1 MQGGSSA
8 EGGKGSEQLS
18 KRKRGPDAAAGAVGP
33 DAAAGAVAPDTEPQP
48 KKKKEKKRG
57 KTGKAAK
64 RRWNAKRKQ
73 NEIAG
78 KEQTADT

>member
-1 MQGGSSA
+1 M
-8 EGGKGSEQLS
+8 EGDKESEQLP
-18 KRKRGPDAAAGAVGP
+18 KRKRGPDAVVGT
-33 DAAAGAVAPDTEPQP
+33 VAPDTEPPQP
-48 KKKKEKKRG
+48 KKKKKKKRG

>member
-48 KKKKEKKRG
+48 KKKKKKKKKKGRG
-57 KTGKAAK
+57 MRARYKDQRDQQRSKGREA
-64 RRWNAKRKQ
+64 
-73 NEIAG
+73 
-78 KEQTADT
+78 